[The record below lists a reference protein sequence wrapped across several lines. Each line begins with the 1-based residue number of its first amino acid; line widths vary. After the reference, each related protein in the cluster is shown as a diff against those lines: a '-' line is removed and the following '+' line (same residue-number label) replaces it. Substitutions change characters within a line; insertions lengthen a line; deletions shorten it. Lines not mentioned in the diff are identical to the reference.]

1 VSGQTENSLSAARL
15 VVFDCDGTLVDGQ
28 HAISAAMAEAFRS
41 HRLEGPGNLA
51 VRRVVGLPLVEAVA
65 RLAPEADSGLCS
77 ALALAYK
84 ESFQRLRQS
93 PDYFEPLFPGVP
105 EVLAQLQQLGYVLG
119 IATGKSARGLAATLE
134 RHGLSRHFA
143 VLKTSDDGPGKPSPH
158 MLLYAMSDSGAGPG
172 STVMIGDTV
181 FDMEM
186 ARSARVPA
194 VGVAWGYHESAEL
207 TAAGAVAVVDTFSEL
222 PDMVERLIGRT

>member
-1 VSGQTENSLSAARL
+1 MSGPTENPLLAARL

-28 HAISAAMAEAFRS
+28 HAISAAMAEAFQS
-41 HRLEGPGNLA
+41 HLLEDPGPSA

-65 RLAPEADSGLCS
+65 RLAPEADSRLCS

-84 ESFQRLRQS
+84 EAFHRLRQS

-105 EVLAQLQQLGYVLG
+105 EVLEQLQGLGYVLG
-119 IATGKSARGLAATLE
+119 IATGKSTRGLTATLE
-134 RHGLSRHFA
+134 RHGLSDHFA
-143 VLKTSDDGPGKPSPH
+143 VLKTSDDGPGKPDPH
-158 MLLYAMSDSGAGPG
+158 MLLCAMSDMGAAPG
-172 STVMIGDTV
+172 TTVMIGDTV

-194 VGVAWGYHESAEL
+194 IGVAWGYHESAEL
-207 TAAGAVAVVDTFSEL
+207 TAAGAVAVVAAFGEL
-222 PDMVERLIGRT
+222 SDLVERLIGRA